1 MYMRKPF
8 MSPCY
13 GYVATVMFLSLTG
26 CQEDLASQ
34 DDTSGPAISHS
45 VSLAQVESHVFPKIY
60 SVPGTIVPSER
71 LQIASRVAGYI
82 EKITVD
88 EGDIVEAG
96 TILVEIDNA
105 QVDASIKSAESDVV
119 SAKAEL
125 EEAQG
130 DVKRFRKL
138 VRSKTITE
146 DQLRKAIVRQTSA
159 KANLAKTKAVLK
171 SNQKDRQYTY
181 ITSPVRAQVRER
193 LQDPGELSASGS
205 PILRLDV
212 LGPMELEVYL
222 PSTRVG
228 NVVIDQDVDV
238 YVQSENTPLVG
249 SIKSIVRSAD
259 KVTRRSKVR
268 IALPEK
274 QSLAPGQF
282 ARAVIVLGE
291 ELLTVVPL
299 ETVTERAGIEGVFI
313 VDKNDTIRFRSIRIG
328 KKILYGSACRSSNR
342 NFNSSKSSYRI
353 TRWRFCN
360 AVVTQWKLND
370 STYRVN

>member
-1 MYMRKPF
+1 MCMRTP
-8 MSPCY
+8 
-13 GYVATVMFLSLTG
+13 FLSLCYRYITTVILLFLAG
-26 CQEDLASQ
+26 CQEDQSSQ
-34 DDTSGPAISHS
+34 NDPSVLTISHS
-45 VSLAQVESHVFPKIY
+45 VHLAKVESRVFPKIY

-82 EKITVD
+82 QKINVD

-96 TILVEIDNA
+96 TVLVEIDNA
-105 QVDASIKSAESDVV
+105 QVDASIKSAEANVI

-125 EEAQG
+125 EEAHG
-130 DVKRFRKL
+130 DVKRFKKL

-146 DQLRKAIVRQTSA
+146 DQLRKAIVRQTGA
-159 KANLAKTKAVLK
+159 KASLAKAQAVLK
-171 SNQKDRQYTY
+171 SSQQDRQYTY
-181 ITSPVRAQVRER
+181 IISPVRAQVRER
-193 LQDPGELSASGS
+193 LQDPGDLASAAS

-222 PSTRVG
+222 PSTQVG
-228 NVVIDQDVDV
+228 NVVTAQDVDI

-282 ARAVIVLGE
+282 ARADIVLGE

-299 ETVTERAGIEGVFI
+299 EAVTERAGIEGVFI
-313 VDKNDTIRFRSIRIG
+313 VDKNDTVRFRSIRIG
-328 KKILYGSACRSSNR
+328 R
-342 NFNSSKSSYRI
+342 
-353 TRWRFCN
+353 
-360 AVVTQWKLND
+360 KLNVYLEVLAGPEAGGSVVLNPPTLLREGD
-370 STYRVN
+370 RVKLSSPHES

>member
-1 MYMRKPF
+1 MLL
-8 MSPCY
+8 
-13 GYVATVMFLSLTG
+13 FLVG
-26 CQEDLASQ
+26 CQEDQSNQ
-34 DDTSGPAISHS
+34 NDSSGLAISHS
-45 VSLAQVESHVFPKIY
+45 VHLAKVESHVFPKTY

-82 EKITVD
+82 QKITVD

-105 QVDASIKSAESDVV
+105 QVDASIKSAEANVI

-125 EEAQG
+125 EEAQD
-130 DVKRFRKL
+130 DVKRFKKL
-138 VRSKTITE
+138 ARSKAIAE
-146 DQLRKAIVRQTSA
+146 DQLRKTIVRQTSA
-159 KANLAKTKAVLK
+159 KANLAKAQAVLK
-171 SNQKDRQYTY
+171 SNQQDRQYTY
-181 ITSPVRAQVRER
+181 IISPVRAQVRER
-193 LQDPGELSASGS
+193 LQDPGDLASAAS

-222 PSTRVG
+222 PSTQVG
-228 NVVIDQDVDV
+228 KVVTGQDVDI

-274 QSLAPGQF
+274 QFLVPGQF
-282 ARAVIVLGE
+282 ARADILLGE

-299 ETVTERAGIEGVFI
+299 EAKTERAGIEGVYI
-313 VDKNDTIRFRSIRIG
+313 VDNNDTVRFRSVRFG
-328 KKILYGSACRSSNR
+328 RK
-342 NFNSSKSSYRI
+342 FNGYLEVLAGPETGNS
-353 TRWRFCN
+353 
-360 AVVTQWKLND
+360 VVLNPTTLLREGD
-370 STYRVN
+370 RVTLLVP